1 MSNSSTICIDANIVI
16 RYVLNPDDAPVQK
29 LWKTWAANEMNLVAP
44 TLLYYEVTNG
54 LYKYQRGKMVSA
66 ETIWETL
73 EFSLDLP
80 IQLVNESSLHL
91 RAQELATQYNLPAT
105 YDAHYLALA
114 QWMQIDLWT
123 ADSRLI
129 NTMKPFKLK
138 WIKAVE

>member
-1 MSNSSTICIDANIVI
+1 
-16 RYVLNPDDAPVQK
+16 
-29 LWKTWAANEMNLVAP
+29 MNLVAP